1 MYLPGREIAET
12 VGFGVGVGV
21 EAIGT
26 VGVDDAVAVGVGDG
40 DAVFVAV
47 GVGDGEAVGV
57 GDAVFVAVGVG
68 DGEAVGVGEGDAVL
82 VAVGVGDAVGVAFV
96 KFVGVPEPGQVCDKR
111 MPESTPLIFASEP
124 TCTIRIRSETSVYA
138 YAPLPVC
145 TQAPVRIVKSELSC
159 FMKTKFK
166 LTAASGLS
174 ESCWNVAPRVVKTK
188 CHASYPC
195 SKPGR

>member
-26 VGVDDAVAVGVGDG
+26 VGVDDAVAVG
-40 DAVFVAV
+40 
-47 GVGDGEAVGV
+47 
-57 GDAVFVAVGVG
+57 
-68 DGEAVGVGEGDAVL
+68 VGVGEGDAVL

-166 LTAASGLS
+166 FTAASGLS

-188 CHASYPC
+188 CQASYPC